1 MVMEINSTN
10 MSMLE
15 SLPIGVYIY
24 QDGYFKFV
32 NRAFCEMSGYTRD
45 ELLFTDYK
53 RLITP
58 EGQELLEEFTNK
70 AIKGRVGGLPTSHVV
85 KSIRKD
91 GSLLWVIIIPT
102 LVEYEG
108 RNAILGCVFDITD
121 IKSIEEWLK
130 IRLEIENVVSDILE
144 STIIDSKLEER
155 IELCLQ
161 RIGEFMGVDGTLLL
175 HFIKNSLN
183 QVYVWDSEH
192 REGMK
197 ERIKDVNFDVF
208 RELVEEENFVSISST
223 DDVDGETREI
233 LKGLKVESLLAMCF
247 DNGVAIVLLNNRP
260 KVWTEYERF
269 VLKELGKIL
278 VYVIERG
285 VAIEQMERY
294 ANELRTLY
302 ELASVKG
309 DDEQA
314 VLNEALNT
322 IVRNLNASAGLIILG
337 KECKA
342 CYGDV
347 DNIDN
352 LLSISH
358 TFSVGEEEG
367 VLKLGW
373 DGIDVNEVQES
384 FIESICLQLSH
395 LIERTRLDVD
405 IRRYSNTIRDAY
417 HELKKLDEL
426 KMKFVDITL
435 HDLKGPLTTLHGYLS
450 LIEDSDYV
458 KDERLSQ
465 MVNAMVRSTSK
476 LEAVVGKLLSLVRIE
491 DGRMEWRDI
500 YIGKLID
507 EILSD
512 LSFILEQKG
521 LNVEVSGEEIVLKGD
536 EASLRQLIY
545 DVVENISI
553 RTSRG
558 GKLNIIKRVE
568 GEDAILEFVAE
579 GTSLSDFEKLL
590 SPEYITSSRGL
601 GLYLASEIAK
611 LHQGSME
618 WQKIGEDSVSVRVHL
633 PRRV

>member
-1 MVMEINSTN
+1 MN

-24 QDGYFKFV
+24 QDGFFKFV

-70 AIKGRVGGLPTSHVV
+70 AIKGGVEGLPTSHVV
-85 KSIRKD
+85 KGIRKD
-91 GSLLWVIIIPT
+91 GSLLWVIIIPA

-130 IRLEIENVVSDILE
+130 IRLEIENVVSEILE

-175 HFIKNSLN
+175 HFTKNSLN

-197 ERIKDVNFDVF
+197 ERIKYVNFDVF
-208 RELVEEENFVSISST
+208 RELIEEENFVSISST
-223 DDVDGETREI
+223 DDVDEKTREI

-247 DNGVAIVLLNNRP
+247 ENGVVIVLLNNRP

-269 VLKELGKIL
+269 VLRELGKIL
-278 VYVIERG
+278 VYVIERCIA
-285 VAIEQMERY
+285 VEQMERY

-347 DNIDN
+347 DNIDD

-373 DGIDVNEVQES
+373 DGIDANDSEIQES

-435 HDLKGPLTTLHGYLS
+435 HDLKGPLTALHGYLS
-450 LIEDSDYV
+450 LLKDSDYM
-458 KDERLSQ
+458 KDEHLSR

-491 DGRMEWRDI
+491 DERMEWRDI
-500 YIGKLID
+500 HIGKLID
-507 EILSD
+507 KILSD
-512 LSFILEQKG
+512 LSFILEQRG

-553 RTSRG
+553 RASRG
-558 GKLNIIKRVE
+558 GKLNIIKRAE
-568 GEDAILEFVAE
+568 DEDAILEFVAK
-579 GTSLSDFEKLL
+579 GISLSDFEKLL

-618 WQKIGEDSVSVRVHL
+618 WQKIGEDSVLVRVRV